1 MVKVLQR
8 SHALA
13 LWHDHSTI
21 PGSGYILITV
31 HVLYDMAV
39 LKSSDEVLKFQSCC
53 IQQKINTLQNQ
64 FCICIIAVGFIM
76 SSAKFYLQIPMNESP
91 LSYQN
96 VFGIYLHSLANHAPQ
111 QFEIVSM
118 LKVCEYRK
126 QRPYVSASKK
136 NSMLAQPI
144 GSQRI

>member
-21 PGSGYILITV
+21 LGSGYILITV

-96 VFGIYLHSLANHAPQ
+96 VFGIYLHSLVNHAPQ

-118 LKVCEYRK
+118 LKVCKIQKTETVCFSK
-126 QRPYVSASKK
+126 QKK
-136 NSMLAQPI
+136 
-144 GSQRI
+144 